1 MWSEVLDQAAFTFSL
16 GFPRA
21 REARGAIEAP
31 MRAFVMSRLLFVM
44 SRLLEVADVRF
55 GSNSVFDCLRW
66 TSDLGG
72 VVPACVQR
80 LPWCDLFK
88 NVPAEH
94 YERLSKQGCRSDL
107 LSCELANTHR
117 KPIKTPLVNAQ
128 S

>member
-80 LPWCDLFK
+80 LPW
-88 NVPAEH
+88 
-94 YERLSKQGCRSDL
+94 
-107 LSCELANTHR
+107 
-117 KPIKTPLVNAQ
+117 
-128 S
+128 